1 MNKDDGFIM
10 VGKKKKNNNNNRI
23 VSKKEKSKNSGF
35 TYKSYKTKKTGL
47 PKDDISVTVIQN
59 RIEEKRWFKLKEFCN
74 NNIHIMFI
82 L

>member
-59 RIEEKRWFKLKEFCN
+59 RIEEKR
-74 NNIHIMFI
+74 
-82 L
+82 